1 VISFEDSGHG
11 VNVDLARGRARGEG
25 TDRLVTRAAALV
37 TTRFAD
43 VVTGTGRGDDIGTG
57 SGDDKVRSGGG
68 ADFVL
73 LDGPALVGRGGDDTA
88 RLGKGSDSSYSGSG
102 SDQAN
107 GQDGGDIIVDQG
119 RSADFLDGGLGR
131 DSIDDR
137 LVTSG
142 EQRLV
147 GGPAGDSGRDELS
160 LTRTGSRLLP
170 GAWDMTTGALTVGD
184 DPTVSSV
191 VRGFK
196 ETILPPGIAWVVDGS
211 PRSETV
217 LVFTGKADITYYGR
231 GGRDEF
237 FGARGDDTFDGG
249 AGVDYAIDMGRGQ
262 DTCINVEDFGA
273 DDRCETK
280 L

>member
-1 VISFEDSGHG
+1 
-11 VNVDLARGRARGEG
+11 
-25 TDRLVTRAAALV
+25 
-37 TTRFAD
+37 

-57 SGDDKVRSGGG
+57 GGDDKVRSRGG
-68 ADFVL
+68 ADLVL
-73 LDGPALVGRGGDDTA
+73 LDGPALIGRGGDDSA
-88 RLGKGSDSSYSGSG
+88 RLGSGSDSSFSGSG
-102 SDQAN
+102 SDRAD
-107 GQDGGDIIVDQG
+107 GQGGGDIIVDQG
-119 RSADFLDGGLGR
+119 RSPDTLDGGLGR

-147 GGPAGDSGRDELS
+147 GGPANDSGEDELS

-170 GAWDMTTGALTVGD
+170 GAWDMTTGVLTVGVN
-184 DPTVSSV
+184 PTVASV
-191 VRGFK
+191 VRGF
-196 ETILPPGIAWVVDGS
+196 EESILPPRIAWVIEGS
-211 PRSETV
+211 ARGEAV
-217 LVFTGKADITYYGR
+217 LVFTGNADITYRGR